1 MLQTT
6 IVTDLSVFDQDDD
19 DDSDGGLFGKTA
31 KTKGDDDSD
40 GGLFGNTTK
49 TNSLYDTSTDDLFDF
64 A

>member
-19 DDSDGGLFGKTA
+19 SDGGLFGKI
-31 KTKGDDDSD
+31 
-40 GGLFGNTTK
+40 TK
-49 TNSLYDTSTDDLFDF
+49 TESLYDTSTDDLFDF